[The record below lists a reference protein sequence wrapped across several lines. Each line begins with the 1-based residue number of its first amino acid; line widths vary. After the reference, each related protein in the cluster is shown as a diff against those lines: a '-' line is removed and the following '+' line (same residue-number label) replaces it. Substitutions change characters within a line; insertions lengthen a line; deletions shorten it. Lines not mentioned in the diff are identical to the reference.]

1 MSHTSISFVLPMF
14 NEAEAIE
21 QSLAQL
27 TEIAE
32 KITDDYEIIV
42 SNDGST
48 DQSGALVETL
58 ARKNVKIKTVHLEKN
73 TKFGGALW
81 KGIKNAKKEII
92 IYIDSD
98 LPVEAEDIKSALK
111 MLADCD
117 IVTAFSTVKKGET
130 LRRVIISKVYNFLI
144 EALFRT
150 NIKDINSGF
159 KLYRRKVFE
168 GVTLI
173 SRSPFID
180 VEIFIRA
187 IRKKFTIRQYPI
199 RFKHREKGRSYIS
212 RPAVIARTFFDMMRF
227 RFTRG

>member
-58 ARKNVKIKTVHLEKN
+58 ARKNVKIKAVHLEKN

-92 IYIDSD
+92 IYTDSD

-187 IRKKFTIRQYPI
+187 IRKKFTIKQYPI